1 MVDVEDI
8 KKIWNEKR
16 EEIEKRIS
24 EFESLWKEASDNILF
39 EELAFCLLTPQSKAT
54 VCWRAIENLRD
65 SGALW
70 FGDAKDIEKYLVG
83 VRFKYTKA
91 ENIVR
96 AREFFTQDGELKIRN
111 TLSQF
116 QNPKEMR
123 DFLVRNIRG
132 MGYKEGSHFLRNI
145 GLGRDLAI
153 LDRHILKNLFALG
166 VIDELPKGLTKRK
179 YLEIEERMRNFSRK
193 IGIRMDYLDLILWY
207 RETGKIFK

>member
-1 MVDVEDI
+1 M
-8 KKIWNEKR
+8 
-16 EEIEKRIS
+16 
-24 EFESLWKEASDNILF
+24 
-39 EELAFCLLTPQSKAT
+39 
-54 VCWRAIENLRD
+54 
-65 SGALW
+65 
-70 FGDAKDIEKYLVG
+70 
-83 VRFKYTKA
+83 RFKYTKA

-153 LDRHILKNLFALG
+153 LDSHILKNLFALG